1 MENDYINF
9 IMSDVNPINIGK
21 LYDDDMPIYPGELVV
36 LQAPPKSMKT
46 MLMQN
51 WVNAFKKPT
60 YFLELEMSPRQIWTR
75 FIMIEKGWSEDDIKK
90 HYLEMN
96 NGISSLFQ
104 WLHVDYAPCY
114 PIELEKR
121 IAMLPIKPEIVVVDH
136 MGLMMSKHRDLNMKM
151 EEIAG
156 ALTELAIKHNLIVF
170 TISEITKSA
179 YHEGMDISSA
189 RGSFRIA
196 YNASKVLSL
205 KANKSPKGDIES
217 LMLCTV
223 ANREKGNINKK
234 LVLDNVIIKPAPNHE
249 IVGDF

>member
-1 MENDYINF
+1 
-9 IMSDVNPINIGK
+9 
-21 LYDDDMPIYPGELVV
+21 
-36 LQAPPKSMKT
+36 
-46 MLMQN
+46 
-51 WVNAFKKPT
+51 
-60 YFLELEMSPRQIWTR
+60 
-75 FIMIEKGWSEDDIKK
+75 
-90 HYLEMN
+90 
-96 NGISSLFQ
+96 
-104 WLHVDYAPCY
+104 
-114 PIELEKR
+114 
-121 IAMLPIKPEIVVVDH
+121 
-136 MGLMMSKHRDLNMKM
+136 MMSKHRDLNMKM

-170 TISEITKSA
+170 TISEITKA
-179 YHEGMDISSA
+179 AFHEGMDISSA